1 MREHLV
7 LVDTGAW
14 LAFFHRRDQHH
25 REAVPTFRSLREARR
40 ELVVTD
46 LILAELHLHLLRGFG
61 PTVARDYLRTIK
73 SDPLVTEFYTDA
85 DLQRAAVS
93 DWLQRYADQ
102 TFSFTDAVSFA
113 VMDAHGIRNAFA
125 FDEHF
130 RIAGFK
136 VVPEMRG

>member
-25 REAVPTFRSLREARR
+25 QEAVPAFRSLREARS

-61 PTVARDYLRTIK
+61 PTVAREYLRTIK

-85 DLQRAAVS
+85 GLQRAAFS
-93 DWLQRYADQ
+93 DWLQRYQDQ
-102 TFSFTDAVSFA
+102 VFSFTDAVSFA
-113 VMDAHGIRNAFA
+113 VMDAQGIRRAFS

-136 VVPEMRG
+136 VVPEMGG